1 MEDTPT
7 IIDGDILE
15 TTFEK
20 LGTEFDRFVYV
31 SLFTPDFI
39 FVKIVPFMYAR
50 NITGVFQQLKIM
62 EAGRFPILKEYSV
75 NGELLYMLTANAELI
90 IRLVQGQMDTIP
102 LIYQE
107 LRDYRELGPV
117 SHDTTKQL
125 EDRLITFFKR
135 IKVGNVNGE
144 SIYWLP
150 ENYGDD
156 PDMDEVENGD
166 FEDYIRRV
174 ICGHVKNRRLPMAH
188 LLHVP
193 SEHIPMV
200 QEFIRELP
208 RVSCFIQQSHF
219 APLFRDHPHLTSNG
233 LKTLMCEEFRCV
245 KNDEKI
251 SGDAPFVFT
260 DEHLTGNRKTVSPGE
275 ARTNLRYYI
284 GDYFDELDLSQSFI
298 TGSAISASII
308 KSGWA
313 HGEFTRELLIEL
325 LYPKL
330 ITKLNTEDETRIR
343 NDNINLWNTMAISE
357 SEGVM
362 VKGPDN
368 IHFTIKPGSDVDI
381 AIDNTVS
388 DEEYRA
394 IVQRHFDTIKRC
406 YSYVKIREYAKPKG
420 DWNYVIYTDNPDYIP
435 VFRTVEIYRSSFR
448 NICSHHVGA
457 VRGCFTSRWSEKPQ
471 FYLTASAVWTSLHTS
486 TPNYHYFA
494 GRKSNPQDV
503 ILKNMCRGILVADEA
518 LSQIMHLYKEHNHI
532 KSARFPF
539 YEGRNVSYSIFA
551 APLEYPLVRDKI
563 ERENRKHRGGAL
575 IRPSAQQRRR
585 MEQDQR
591 DQREYL
597 ALRER
602 REQQIRER
610 QQHEQQRQDI
620 ERTIYQQ
627 LNLPVVV
634 TSPRVSEVPIR
645 ERAPEMSSEMRTR
658 LDDRFGPITN
668 NLQDTHNVVEITR
681 IQRARNEAEQS
692 ARREMNQHNFTPAQ
706 REEYDDAIV
715 NFIRDAGN
723 EAAHLERQ
731 AIEHEKLLPP
741 ISPPRIPSPIHSP
754 IYSPISPPRIPSPI
768 HSPIPSSI
776 PQSKFDTIQ
785 TERIRRAK
793 VQAEQTA
800 MRTLEG
806 RMTPEQMDGYDDGVM
821 DFVREA
827 GYEAEALEEEA
838 IEREIQEARLREQHP
853 GIPPH
858 VFIER
863 TFSDDPAIPT
873 NLTQMT
879 IPEIPVGIV
888 PQL

>member
-1 MEDTPT
+1 MTRFILGIYLYVTYTIVYIIYNQTKESKSLVMEDTLT

-15 TTFEK
+15 STFEK
-20 LGTEFDRFVYV
+20 FGTEFDRFVYV
-31 SLFTPDFI
+31 SLFTPDFT
-39 FVKIVPFMYAR
+39 FVKTVPFMYAR
-50 NITGVFQQLKIM
+50 NITGVFQQLSVM
-62 EAGRFPILKEYSV
+62 EADRFPILKEYSV
-75 NGELLYMLTANAELI
+75 NGELLYMLTTNSEPI

-102 LIYQE
+102 LVYQE
-107 LRDYRELGPV
+107 LRDYRELGPL
-117 SHDTTKQL
+117 SHDTKKQL

-135 IKVGNVNGE
+135 IKVGNVDGE

-156 PDMDEVENGD
+156 PDMDVVENGD
-166 FEDYIRRV
+166 YEDYIRRV

-208 RVSCFIQQSHF
+208 RASPFIQQTHF
-219 APLFRDHPHLTSNG
+219 VPLFRDLPRLNNSG

-251 SGDAPFVFT
+251 SGDAPFIFT
-260 DEHLTGNRKTVSPGE
+260 DDHLEGNKKTVSPQE
-275 ARTNLRYYI
+275 ARANLRYYM

-308 KSGWA
+308 RSGWV
-313 HGEFTRELLIEL
+313 HDEFSRELLIEL

-330 ITKLNTEDETRIR
+330 ITKLTPENETRIR
-343 NDNINLWNTMAISE
+343 NDNINLWNTMVLSE

-381 AIDNTVS
+381 AVDNTVS
-388 DEEYRA
+388 DEEYRD
-394 IVQRHFDTIKRC
+394 IVKRHFDTIKRC
-406 YSYVKIREYAKPKG
+406 YSYVKIREYPKPKG
-420 DWNYVIYTDNPDYIP
+420 DWNYVIYTDDPDYIP

-457 VRGCFTSRWSEKPQ
+457 VRGCFTSRWSEEPQ
-471 FYLTASAVWTSLHTS
+471 FYLTASAVWTSVHTS

-518 LSQIMHLYKEHNHI
+518 LTQIMRDYKEHNHI
-532 KSARFPF
+532 HSARFPF
-539 YEGRNVSYSIFA
+539 YKGRNVSYSIFA
-551 APLEYPLVRDKI
+551 APLEYPLVRAEI

-575 IRPSAQQRRR
+575 IRPNQAQRRQT
-585 MEQDQR
+585 EQQE
-591 DQREYL
+591 Q
-597 ALRER
+597 RER
-602 REQQIRER
+602 RERQEQER
-610 QQHEQQRQDI
+610 RDI
-620 ERTIYQQ
+620 ERAMYQ
-627 LNLPVVV
+627 LNLPMVV
-634 TSPRVSEVPIR
+634 TRPTVSEFPIR

-658 LDDRFGPITN
+658 LDDRFGPTTN
-668 NLQDTHNVVEITR
+668 TLQDAHNVLEIAR

-692 ARREMNQHNFTPAQ
+692 AGQEMIQHNFTPAQ

-741 ISPPRIPSPIHSP
+741 ISPPRIPSPI
-754 IYSPISPPRIPSPI
+754 
-768 HSPIPSSI
+768 

-793 VQAEQTA
+793 VQAEQAA
-800 MRTLEG
+800 MRTLES
-806 RMTPEQMDGYDDGVM
+806 RMTPEQMDEHDDGVM

-838 IEREIQEARLREQHP
+838 IEREIHLREQHP
-853 GIPPH
+853 GIPPL

-863 TFSDDPAIPT
+863 TFSDGPANPT
-873 NLTQMT
+873 NLTQMA